1 MTEKQRNALL
11 AEMTDEVG
19 LLVLRDNYYQTQALS
34 IAGRYAVELLDA
46 EARLMRWLERA
57 GRLNRVIEFLP
68 TDDEVA
74 ERQAAK
80 LGLTSP
86 ERAVLLAY
94 SKMWLYD
101 ALLESDVP
109 EDPLVAA
116 MLVDYFPKPLQQRF
130 SEPMRRHPL
139 RREILATHLT
149 NALVN
154 RVGCAFVHRLMEET
168 DAKPGD
174 IVRACIMARDVFD
187 LDAVWRDIDA
197 LDNRVADDVQARM
210 FVDVARLLER
220 AALWFLRHLQSGAVA
235 DGGVTELIA
244 RCRDAAERL
253 APQLPS
259 LLPAA
264 DLEALSERQRVLV
277 EAGVDSALAVRV
289 ASGDISAALL
299 DIAEVA
305 ATSNRSLELVAGVY
319 SRSARCLTTAG
330 SASARRRCR
339 RRRTGTCWRARPRSR
354 KSRASSARWHRAH
367 SRNHRI
373 RPRRRRSSAH
383 GARAAKPRSC
393 ATSTC
398 SRTCAHR
405 AARASRCC
413 SWSREMAVLER
424 A

>member
-1 MTEKQRNALL
+1 
-11 AEMTDEVG
+11 
-19 LLVLRDNYYQTQALS
+19 
-34 IAGRYAVELLDA
+34 
-46 EARLMRWLERA
+46 MRWLERA

-74 ERQAAK
+74 ERQAASSASRRRNARCCSRTARC
-80 LGLTSP
+80 GCTTRCSNP
-86 ERAVLLAY
+86 TCPRIRWWPRC
-94 SKMWLYD
+94 S
-101 ALLESDVP
+101 STT
-109 EDPLVAA
+109 
-116 MLVDYFPKPLQQRF
+116 FPKPLQQRF

-244 RCRDAAERL
+244 RAATRRSGLHRNCRRCCR
-253 APQLPS
+253 PPIS
-259 LLPAA
+259 RRCPN
-264 DLEALSERQRVLV
+264 
-277 EAGVDSALAVRV
+277 GSACWLKPVSTARSRC
-289 ASGDISAALL
+289 ASR
-299 DIAEVA
+299 A
-305 ATSNRSLELVAGVY
+305 ATSRPRCSTSPKWPRPATAASNSSRGLF
-319 SRSARCLTTAG
+319 RSARCLTTAG

-339 RRRTGTCWRARPRSR
+339 RRRTGTCWRAAALAEVARLKRTL
-354 KSRASSARWHRAH
+354 ASSALAESPDSTTPETIVGAWRA
-367 SRNHRI
+367 
-373 RPRRRRSSAH
+373 RRE
-383 GARAAKPRSC
+383 AALRYEHLL
-393 ATSTC
+393 ADL
-398 SRTCAHR
+398 
-405 AARASRCC
+405 RASGGA
-413 SWSREMAVLER
+413 SLAVLLVVVREMAVLER

>member
-1 MTEKQRNALL
+1 
-11 AEMTDEVG
+11 MTDEVG

-154 RVGCAFVHRLMEET
+154 RVGCAFVHRLMERPT
-168 DAKPGD
+168 RSPATSCGRASWRATCSTSMRCGAISTRSTTASPTTCR
-174 IVRACIMARDVFD
+174 RACSSTSRGCWNAR
-187 LDAVWRDIDA
+187 RCGSCGICSP
-197 LDNRVADDVQARM
+197 ARWPM
-210 FVDVARLLER
+210 
-220 AALWFLRHLQSGAVA
+220 
-235 DGGVTELIA
+235 
-244 RCRDAAERL
+244 
-253 APQLPS
+253 
-259 LLPAA
+259 
-264 DLEALSERQRVLV
+264 
-277 EAGVDSALAVRV
+277 V
-289 ASGDISAALL
+289 ASPS
-299 DIAEVA
+299 
-305 ATSNRSLELVAGVY
+305 
-319 SRSARCLTTAG
+319 
-330 SASARRRCR
+330 
-339 RRRTGTCWRARPRSR
+339 
-354 KSRASSARWHRAH
+354 
-367 SRNHRI
+367 
-373 RPRRRRSSAH
+373 
-383 GARAAKPRSC
+383 
-393 ATSTC
+393 
-398 SRTCAHR
+398 
-405 AARASRCC
+405 
-413 SWSREMAVLER
+413 
-424 A
+424 

>member
-1 MTEKQRNALL
+1 
-11 AEMTDEVG
+11 
-19 LLVLRDNYYQTQALS
+19 
-34 IAGRYAVELLDA
+34 
-46 EARLMRWLERA
+46 MRCGAISTRSTTA
-57 GRLNRVIEFLP
+57 SP
-68 TDDEVA
+68 TTC
-74 ERQAAK
+74 R
-80 LGLTSP
+80 
-86 ERAVLLAY
+86 
-94 SKMWLYD
+94 
-101 ALLESDVP
+101 
-109 EDPLVAA
+109 
-116 MLVDYFPKPLQQRF
+116 
-130 SEPMRRHPL
+130 
-139 RREILATHLT
+139 
-149 NALVN
+149 
-154 RVGCAFVHRLMEET
+154 
-168 DAKPGD
+168 
-174 IVRACIMARDVFD
+174 RACSSTSRGCWNAR
-187 LDAVWRDIDA
+187 R
-197 LDNRVADDVQARM
+197 
-210 FVDVARLLER
+210 
-220 AALWFLRHLQSGAVA
+220 WFLRHLQSGAVA

-305 ATSNRSLELVAGVY
+305 ATSNRSLELVAGSI

-393 ATSTC
+393 ATEHLL
-398 SRTCAHR
+398 ADL
-405 AARASRCC
+405 RASGGA
-413 SWSREMAVLER
+413 SLAVLLVVVREMAVLER